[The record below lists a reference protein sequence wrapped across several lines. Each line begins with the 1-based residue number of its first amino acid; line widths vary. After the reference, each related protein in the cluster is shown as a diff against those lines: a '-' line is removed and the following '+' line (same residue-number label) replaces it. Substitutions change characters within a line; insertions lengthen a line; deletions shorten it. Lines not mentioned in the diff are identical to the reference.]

1 MLITARVDYAVRAM
15 VVLAGHPPGVPMK
28 ADAIAESQGVSGA
41 FLDQILAQLRRAGLV
56 ASQRGADGGFRLSRP
71 AETITPADVIRAV
84 DGPLADLHGAAP
96 EDAHAPEAAAA
107 VRDLWVAT
115 RAALRMVLE
124 TVTIADL
131 AAGALPGPVQD
142 LISDPAAWSRR

>member
-15 VVLAGHPPGVPMK
+15 VVLAGHTPGVPMK
-28 ADAIAESQGVSGA
+28 ADAIAEAQNVSPA

-56 ASQRGADGGFRLSRP
+56 ASQRGAEGGFKLSRP
-71 AETITPADVIRAV
+71 AESITPADVIRAV
-84 DGPLADLHGAAP
+84 EGPLADLHGVAP
-96 EDAHAPEAAAA
+96 EHAQAPESAAA

-131 AAGALPGPVQD
+131 AAGSLPPSVQR
-142 LISDPAAWSRR
+142 LLSDPTAWSRR